1 MTAHGG
7 HTCSSPG
14 SLLQHVLSVS
24 GRPQR
29 ILGESGAMATAVNIF
44 RPLLVA
50 RALFLPSAC
59 SAAGLSVLKQ
69 PTCLATAKLTIRGW
83 RRFNRACTKGRSFS
97 ALSQRRTRKAL
108 AEPRERVPGSP
119 ADPRLLRFGSVSW
132 PASRLA
138 HH

>member
-1 MTAHGG
+1 
-7 HTCSSPG
+7 
-14 SLLQHVLSVS
+14 
-24 GRPQR
+24 
-29 ILGESGAMATAVNIF
+29 MATAVNIF

-50 RALFLPSAC
+50 RAFFLPSAC

-119 ADPRLLRFGSVSW
+119 AEPRLLRLGSVSW

-138 HH
+138 HHQIQVSVTFWMCPGLFNYLSQNRCFLLLRKNKVLL